1 MREATKGEIEGN
13 VTDDVRRILSKYSDP
28 VPDDL
33 VAEIT
38 AYVLFNME
46 E

>member
-1 MREATKGEIEGN
+1 MRDATREEVVEN
-13 VTDDVRRILSKYSDP
+13 VTGDVRHILSKYSDP